1 MACLCKLTSDIEI
14 EIFITLGYGMFALE
28 KIFDSNSVSGS
39 FKKCKVQT
47 I

>member
-14 EIFITLGYGMFALE
+14 EIFITLGYGMFASE
-28 KIFDSNSVSGS
+28 KIFHSNSISGS
-39 FKKCKVQT
+39 FKKCKVQS